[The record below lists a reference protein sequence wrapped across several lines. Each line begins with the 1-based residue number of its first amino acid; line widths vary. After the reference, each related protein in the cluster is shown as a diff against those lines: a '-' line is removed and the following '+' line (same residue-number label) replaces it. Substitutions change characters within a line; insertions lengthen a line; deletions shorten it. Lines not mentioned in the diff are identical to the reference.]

1 MLTISKIRSRCKMK
15 TEMATLQLAKND
27 PQYILLQKSTGKL
40 LKSFVSFI
48 FRVASTSTTAATR
61 SRCLQ
66 QRTVRRSLLQRSF
79 PAQCVHGSLQN
90 KAIWIGTWRGTLHP
104 ETSLINVTIV
114 RTTARVKPLSNTT
127 LRYVCSLYINFYFS

>member
-1 MLTISKIRSRCKMK
+1 MEHCPSVLDVKSKQKWSQTWQFANNLQLPPFTKIR
-15 TEMATLQLAKND
+15 
-27 PQYILLQKSTGKL
+27 
-40 LKSFVSFI
+40 I
-48 FRVASTSTTAATR
+48 FFFCRVASTSTTAATR